1 MDAAVVIEPYNPEWP
16 SLFAVERELL
26 APVLAPWLAGPIEHV
41 GSTAVPGLAAKPVID
56 IMAPVPRHPEKR
68 ENCEMIRLPALAFAT
83 LLALPPASL
92 AASSQEYGLGDL
104 GSLQIDLAPGW
115 HVTRSPS
122 GSGAT
127 ISIEAAQPGSMQLL
141 MTPLPGQP
149 TDAEVRE
156 FAQHAADALGP
167 QSVEKSLAVK
177 SLRGPQAQG
186 YYFKATDPAPKPREY
201 RYLYQGAMRMRGIVV
216 TFTVLYNDG
225 AEHDAEAAV
234 AAVRGMKLRSVP
246 LKHSSS

>member
-1 MDAAVVIEPYNPEWP
+1 M
-16 SLFAVERELL
+16 
-26 APVLAPWLAGPIEHV
+26 
-41 GSTAVPGLAAKPVID
+41 T
-56 IMAPVPRHPEKR
+56 
-68 ENCEMIRLPALAFAT
+68 RLPALAFAA
-83 LLALPPASL
+83 LLALPLASP

-127 ISIEAAQPGSMQLL
+127 ISIEAAKPGRMQLL

-156 FAQHAADALGP
+156 IAQHAADALGP

-177 SLRGPQAQG
+177 SLRGAQARG
-186 YYFKATDPAPKPREY
+186 YYFKATDPAPKPGDY
-201 RYLYQGAMRMRGIVV
+201 RYLYQGAVRMRTVVV

-225 AEHDAEAAV
+225 GEDDAEAAV
-234 AAVRGMKLRSVP
+234 AAVRRMKLRPVP
-246 LKHSSS
+246 LKHSAL